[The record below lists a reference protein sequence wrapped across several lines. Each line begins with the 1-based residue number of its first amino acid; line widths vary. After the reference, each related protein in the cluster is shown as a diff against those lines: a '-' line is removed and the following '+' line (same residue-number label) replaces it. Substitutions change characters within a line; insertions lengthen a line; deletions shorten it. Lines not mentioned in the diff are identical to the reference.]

1 MEVMSKPLAPDAPE
15 FWRTRTTDTDVA
27 VLTIPGA
34 LQRTRTFDVDVQLQ
48 VRLPDPAKTAKVA
61 KPAELGLSLE
71 VDGSRQWSRTTSA
84 STPADMDSLEYHCRL
99 VLEPGRDCRLRAR
112 AALRHCALMSLS
124 LSAVENGASGL

>member
-1 MEVMSKPLAPDAPE
+1 MQLMPKPLATDAPE
-15 FWRTRTTDTDVA
+15 SWHTRTTDTDVA

-34 LQRTRTFDVDVQLQ
+34 LHRTRRFDVDVQLL
-48 VRLPDPAKTAKVA
+48 VRVPGLA

-84 STPADMDSLEYHCRL
+84 SSPADVDSLEYHCRL

-124 LSAVENGASGL
+124 LSAVESKAAVL

>member
-1 MEVMSKPLAPDAPE
+1 MEVMPKPLAPDAPE
-15 FWRTRTTDTDVA
+15 SWHSRTTDTDVV

-34 LQRTRTFDVDVQLQ
+34 LHRTRRFDVDVQLQ
-48 VRLPDPAKTAKVA
+48 VRVPGMT

-71 VDGSRQWSRTTSA
+71 VDGSLQWSRTTSA
-84 STPADMDSLEYHCRL
+84 STPADVDSLEYHCRL

-124 LSAVENGASGL
+124 LSAVESGASVT

>member
-1 MEVMSKPLAPDAPE
+1 MPKPLASDAPE
-15 FWRTRTTDTDVA
+15 SWRTRTTDTDVA

-34 LQRTRTFDVDVQLQ
+34 LHRTRTFDVDVQLQ
-48 VRLPDPAKTAKVA
+48 VRLPDPAEAARLV

-71 VDGSRQWSRTTSA
+71 VDGSRQWSRTTNA
-84 STPADMDSLEYHCRL
+84 STPAGVDTLEYHCRL

-112 AALRHCALMSLS
+112 SALRHCALMSLS